1 MRPSGLVLVAD
12 AAGEVGGALAARA
25 KPLAG
30 RAERHE
36 RTVGRAVAARQLAEA
51 LIDALTLTAHVLELP
66 LGLVGD
72 RALGRREERVS
83 VARALGRVTASRRR
97 VTRGRPSR
105 AGRLLERPDG
115 LVGAGLPG
123 LLGLPEVVL
132 QPPGER
138 TRRLA
143 AEGETLA
150 RPLEPVQRAD
160 RRLARAGGVGELDL
174 GALTLGENGLEPLLR
189 RPPGERG
196 RGATL
201 LRLRPASLEGLEV
214 EPGDA
219 RAQRCDLEP
228 QLLRALGSGRLERQ
242 RPEPLAHLLLDVP
255 RPLGLSG
262 DPGELELRP
271 VTTALELSEAGRLLD
286 EGTAV
291 GRPRR
296 EHGVDL
302 SLADDRVHRAAEP
315 DVGEQ
320 LDEVGAA
327 HGGAVD
333 EVLPFAAAHEPS
345 RDRDLAEVE
354 LVPEAAVLV
363 VEHELDL
370 AVVGGLA
377 GRGAPE
383 EDVVGLLG
391 AHLGRR
397 QRAGRPDDRIGDVR
411 LAGAVRAD
419 HDGHPGLEAHLD
431 GIRERL
437 EAAQLDAP
445 QVHARARLS
454 VRPDSLAAARMPLRN
469 AEIASRLYVTPKS
482 VEANLSRVYRKLG
495 IRSRTELARH
505 LRRRLTPGAAARGRG
520 SGHRRMNAE
529 CRQRLGRRLLLGG
542 LLRRAAADAELLAV
556 DERGA
561 DEPALVRR
569 PVDVEH
575 VVLDAA
581 PRPRQRLLE
590 LRLRVDVT
598 GARILDPLVE
608 GLHDRRRDDVEA
620 VLEVDGRDRGL
631 QQRGEHVPAQRDAVE
646 LGPRDVLRACDE
658 HRAEVERAG
667 HRGAALPRDDV
678 RPDLRETPLGRIG
691 EAVVERPCYRELEDR
706 VAEELETLVRG
717 RAVRRPGRVREDLV
731 AGVGGK
737 GVDQARERLAL
748 PLAHLTDA
756 RRRSR
761 RPDRRSSASGRPR
774 PGS

>member
-1 MRPSGLVLVAD
+1 MLGVRREQGGRSPGKRSRDGPLQPRIDLQRGQCEPLALRRERPRGGRDSFARAERPLERGEPLARRVGAFGEVVPLARRSPCRSAGLVRASLELRRCRGTAACMRPSGLVLVAD

-72 RALGRREERVS
+72 RALGRREERVR

-97 VTRGRPSR
+97 VTRGRPRR

-123 LLGLPEVVL
+123 LLGLREVVL

-143 AEGETLA
+143 AKRETLA
-150 RPLEPVQRAD
+150 RPLEPVQRTD

-189 RPPGERG
+189 RPPGKRG

-286 EGTAV
+286 EGAAV
-291 GRPRR
+291 GRLRR

-333 EVLPFAAAHEPS
+333 EVLPLAAAHEPS
-345 RDRDLAEVE
+345 RDGDLAEVE
-354 LVPEAAVLV
+354 LV
-363 VEHELDL
+363 
-370 AVVGGLA
+370 
-377 GRGAPE
+377 
-383 EDVVGLLG
+383 
-391 AHLGRR
+391 
-397 QRAGRPDDRIGDVR
+397 
-411 LAGAVRAD
+411 
-419 HDGHPGLEAHLD
+419 
-431 GIRERL
+431 
-437 EAAQLDAP
+437 
-445 QVHARARLS
+445 
-454 VRPDSLAAARMPLRN
+454 
-469 AEIASRLYVTPKS
+469 
-482 VEANLSRVYRKLG
+482 
-495 IRSRTELARH
+495 
-505 LRRRLTPGAAARGRG
+505 
-520 SGHRRMNAE
+520 
-529 CRQRLGRRLLLGG
+529 C
-542 LLRRAAADAELLAV
+542 
-556 DERGA
+556 
-561 DEPALVRR
+561 
-569 PVDVEH
+569 
-575 VVLDAA
+575 
-581 PRPRQRLLE
+581 
-590 LRLRVDVT
+590 
-598 GARILDPLVE
+598 
-608 GLHDRRRDDVEA
+608 
-620 VLEVDGRDRGL
+620 
-631 QQRGEHVPAQRDAVE
+631 
-646 LGPRDVLRACDE
+646 
-658 HRAEVERAG
+658 
-667 HRGAALPRDDV
+667 
-678 RPDLRETPLGRIG
+678 
-691 EAVVERPCYRELEDR
+691 
-706 VAEELETLVRG
+706 
-717 RAVRRPGRVREDLV
+717 
-731 AGVGGK
+731 
-737 GVDQARERLAL
+737 
-748 PLAHLTDA
+748 
-756 RRRSR
+756 RSR
-761 RPDRRSSASGRPR
+761 RPRCRTRARPRSGRRTGGSRSLRRGRRRASRRASRTASASRPPRRLHRRRSTCRSRSGRPR
-774 PGS
+774 RPPRARGSPRWDPGTT